1 MKTIIRQILDDLKP
15 GVRPPSDEIK
25 NDTPKLNQPPIT
37 GGVFDPGKVEPHHN
51 QGQIVIDAS
60 QPEAPT
66 LETLHLDPKVL
77 PPTPEDLNA
86 QILSDDPAERL
97 RQLDFQAQKS
107 KERQIG

>member
-15 GVRPPSDEIK
+15 AVRPASDEIK
-25 NDTPKLNQPPIT
+25 NDTPKLYEPPIT
-37 GGVFDPGKVEPHHN
+37 GTVFDASKVEPHHN
-51 QGQIVIDAS
+51 EGQIVIDDH
-60 QPEAPT
+60 QPTAPKI
-66 LETLHLDPKVL
+66 ETLHLDARVL

-107 KERQIG
+107 KERQLG